1 MGTHCGWPQWA
12 CRPPRCRVLSTIRPH
27 CMAASSPAH
36 TAACSGEPP
45 LRARAGRGQSEGPEA
60 LSSCTQGLHRPRLP
74 DAPPRGH
81 CPGHGGHFASPWPP
95 PHHLFLISLSSPA
108 ACLPSPTQHQAQ
120 HNPQP
125 QLVLIRA
132 GGVGEGGGSH
142 CYPSRPPSLLKGSHQ
157 LGYQEV
163 PTKCVGP
170 LLTPERLP
178 LPLWRGMRLTEAPSR
193 CVALPCVP
201 PKDEKSPPWPPPF
214 LTE

>member
-27 CMAASSPAH
+27 CMAASAPAH
-36 TAACSGEPP
+36 TSACSGEPP
-45 LRARAGRGQSEGPEA
+45 LQARAGRGQSECPEA
-60 LSSCTQGLHRPRLP
+60 LSSCTQGLHGPRLP

-132 GGVGEGGGSH
+132 GGWVREGEATATLPGPQACSKAPTSWDTRRFLGGVWVCSSPQSASLS
-142 CYPSRPPSLLKGSHQ
+142 PSG
-157 LGYQEV
+157 E
-163 PTKCVGP
+163 
-170 LLTPERLP
+170 E
-178 LPLWRGMRLTEAPSR
+178 
-193 CVALPCVP
+193 
-201 PKDEKSPPWPPPF
+201 
-214 LTE
+214 